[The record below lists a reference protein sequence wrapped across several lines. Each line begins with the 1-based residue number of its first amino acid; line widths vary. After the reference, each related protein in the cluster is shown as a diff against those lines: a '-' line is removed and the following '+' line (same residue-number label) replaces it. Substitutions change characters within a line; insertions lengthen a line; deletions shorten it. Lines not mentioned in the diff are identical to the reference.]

1 MKTLSILLLA
11 LILSA
16 CANNPTNRMISG
28 DVTLYERLGELEGI
42 TTVVDNLLFELGDN
56 NLLLPYFAETNID
69 RFREK
74 LIEQLCE
81 VSDGPCEYTGDSMVD
96 THAGMEMDD
105 RHFNSLVTDL
115 VKAMTDAK
123 VPVGAQNDLLAR
135 LAPMHDEVVNARRY
149 RDDESLTPRF

>member
-1 MKTLSILLLA
+1 MKTLSILFMA
-11 LILSA
+11 FILTA
-16 CANNPTNRMISG
+16 CANNPTNRVISG
-28 DVTLYERLGELEGI
+28 DATLYERLGELEGI
-42 TTVVDNLLFELGDN
+42 TTVVDNLLYELGDN
-56 NLLLPYFAETNID
+56 TLLLPYFSETNID

-74 LIEQLCE
+74 LIEQLCV

-96 THAGMEMDD
+96 THAGMEMGD

-115 VKAMTDAK
+115 VNAMTDAR

-135 LAPMHDEVVNARRY
+135 LALMHDEVVNARRY